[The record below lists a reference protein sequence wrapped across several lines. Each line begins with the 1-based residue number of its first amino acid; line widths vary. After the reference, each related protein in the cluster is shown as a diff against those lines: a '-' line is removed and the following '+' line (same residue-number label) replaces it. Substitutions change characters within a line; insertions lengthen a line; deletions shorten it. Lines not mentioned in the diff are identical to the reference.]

1 MLPAIELDALSA
13 LVQVLLIDIVLA
25 GDNAVAVALAAA
37 GLPPHLRRKV
47 IASGIALAAV
57 LRVLFA
63 LVTVQLL
70 KLPGLLLAGGLLLLW
85 IAWKL
90 AAELRKNAAGRPER
104 DEAGEEVRPPGKTVR
119 QAMIQILVADF
130 SMSLDNVL
138 GVAAVAR
145 EHPVVLVIG
154 LALSVAFMGFAASI
168 IARLL
173 ERHRW
178 IAWAGVALIFWVGI
192 VMIYEGGIEALH
204 LLQDP
209 EVERMIH
216 RVCEW
221 GNPEVQRVIRPVCEW
236 AVEALRLLRA

>member
-1 MLPAIELDALSA
+1 MLPPIELDALSA

-37 GLPPHLRRKV
+37 GLPAHQRRKV
-47 IASGIALAAV
+47 IVSGIALAAV

-70 KLPGLLLAGGLLLLW
+70 KLPGLLLVGGLLLLW

-90 AAELRKNAAGRPER
+90 AVELRKTAPGDAGRE
-104 DEAGEEVRPPGKTVR
+104 EAGEPARPPGKTVR
-119 QAMIQILVADF
+119 QAMVQILVADF

-154 LALSVAFMGFAASI
+154 LALSVAFMGFAASL

-178 IAWAGVALIFWVGI
+178 IAWAGVVIIFWVGV
-192 VMIYEGGIEALH
+192 VMVYEGGLQAL
-204 LLQDP
+204 Q
-209 EVERMIH
+209 
-216 RVCEW
+216 
-221 GNPEVQRVIRPVCEW
+221 
-236 AVEALRLLRA
+236 LLRA

>member
-1 MLPAIELDALSA
+1 MFPAIELDALSA
-13 LVQVLLIDIVLA
+13 LAQVILIDIVLA

-37 GLPPHLRRKV
+37 GLPAHQRRKV
-47 IASGIALAAV
+47 IVSGIALAAV

-63 LVTVQLL
+63 LVTVWLL
-70 KLPGLLLAGGLLLLW
+70 TLPGLLLVGGVLLLW

-90 AAELRKNAAGRPER
+90 AVELRQNAPGRPGREG
-104 DEAGEEVRPPGKTVR
+104 AGERTGTPPPGKTVR
-119 QAMIQILVADF
+119 QAMVQILIADF

-154 LALSVAFMGFAASI
+154 LALSVAFMGFAASL

-178 IAWAGVALIFWVGI
+178 IAWVGVVLILWVGV
-192 VMIYEGGIEALH
+192 VMVYEGGREV
-204 LLQDP
+204 LLL
-209 EVERMIH
+209 V
-216 RVCEW
+216 
-221 GNPEVQRVIRPVCEW
+221 
-236 AVEALRLLRA
+236 RA

>member
-1 MLPAIELDALSA
+1 MFPEFDLGALSA
-13 LVQVLLIDIVLA
+13 LAQVILIDLVLA

-37 GLPPHLRRKV
+37 GLPAHQRRRV
-47 IASGIALAAV
+47 IVSGIALAAI
-57 LRVLFA
+57 LRVVFA
-63 LVTVQLL
+63 LLTVQLL
-70 KLPGLLLAGGLLLLW
+70 KLPGLLLVGGVLLLW

-90 AAELRKNAAGRPER
+90 AVEIRHQQAREAASREAADEER
-104 DEAGEEVRPPGKTVR
+104 GAKRLPGKTVR
-119 QAMIQILVADF
+119 QAMTQILIADF

-178 IAWAGVALIFWVGI
+178 IAWAGVVLIFWVGV
-192 VMIYEGGIEALH
+192 VMVYEGGT
-204 LLQDP
+204 
-209 EVERMIH
+209 EVLEL
-216 RVCEW
+216 V
-221 GNPEVQRVIRPVCEW
+221 
-236 AVEALRLLRA
+236 RA

>member
-1 MLPAIELDALSA
+1 MIPAIELGALSA
-13 LVQVLLIDIVLA
+13 LAQVILIDLVLA

-37 GLPPHLRRKV
+37 GLPAHQRRRV
-47 IASGIALAAV
+47 IVTGIALAAV

-70 KLPGLLLAGGLLLLW
+70 KIAGLLLVGGVLLLW

-90 AAELRKNAAGRPER
+90 AAELRQQHGPVPGGEAAAEDAESGMRQ
-104 DEAGEEVRPPGKTVR
+104 RPPGKTVR
-119 QAMIQILVADF
+119 QAMIQILIADF

-178 IAWAGVALIFWVGI
+178 IAWVGVVLIFWVGI
-192 VMIYEGGIEALH
+192 VMVYEGGT
-204 LLQDP
+204 
-209 EVERMIH
+209 EVLEL
-216 RVCEW
+216 VL
-221 GNPEVQRVIRPVCEW
+221 
-236 AVEALRLLRA
+236 A

>member
-37 GLPPHLRRKV
+37 GLPAHQRRKV
-47 IASGIALAAV
+47 IVSGIALAAV

-70 KLPGLLLAGGLLLLW
+70 KLPGLLLVGGLLLLW

-90 AAELRKNAAGRPER
+90 AVELRKTAPGHAGRE
-104 DEAGEEVRPPGKTVR
+104 ETGEPNRPPGKTVR
-119 QAMIQILVADF
+119 QAMVQILVADF

-178 IAWAGVALIFWVGI
+178 IAWLGVVIIFWVGV
-192 VMIYEGGIEALH
+192 VMVYEGG
-204 LLQDP
+204 LQTL
-209 EVERMIH
+209 
-216 RVCEW
+216 
-221 GNPEVQRVIRPVCEW
+221 Q
-236 AVEALRLLRA
+236 LLRA

>member
-1 MLPAIELDALSA
+1 MFPAIELDALSA
-13 LVQVLLIDIVLA
+13 LAQVILIDIVLA

-37 GLPPHLRRKV
+37 GLPSHQRRRV
-47 IASGIALAAV
+47 IVSGIALAAV

-70 KLPGLLLAGGLLLLW
+70 KLPGLLLVGGALLLW

-90 AAELRKNAAGRPER
+90 AVELRENAPGRSDRGETGERARAPE
-104 DEAGEEVRPPGKTVR
+104 KTVR
-119 QAMIQILVADF
+119 QAMVQILIADF

-145 EHPVVLVIG
+145 EHPVVLVVG
-154 LALSVAFMGFAASI
+154 LALSVAFMGFAASL

-178 IAWAGVALIFWVGI
+178 IAWAGVVILFWVGI
-192 VMIYEGGIEALH
+192 VMVYEGGLEVLH
-204 LLQDP
+204 L
-209 EVERMIH
+209 V
-216 RVCEW
+216 
-221 GNPEVQRVIRPVCEW
+221 
-236 AVEALRLLRA
+236 RA

>member
-1 MLPAIELDALSA
+1 MIPAIELGALSA
-13 LVQVLLIDIVLA
+13 LAQVILIDLVLA

-37 GLPPHLRRKV
+37 GLPAHQRRRV
-47 IASGIALAAV
+47 IVTGIALAAV

-70 KLPGLLLAGGLLLLW
+70 KIAGLLLVGGVLLLW

-90 AAELRKNAAGRPER
+90 AVELRQQHAPAPGGEAAAEDAEGRMR
-104 DEAGEEVRPPGKTVR
+104 QRPPGKTVR
-119 QAMIQILVADF
+119 QAMIQILIADF

-178 IAWAGVALIFWVGI
+178 IAWAGVVLIFWVGI
-192 VMIYEGGIEALH
+192 VMVYEGGT
-204 LLQDP
+204 
-209 EVERMIH
+209 EVLDL
-216 RVCEW
+216 
-221 GNPEVQRVIRPVCEW
+221 IR
-236 AVEALRLLRA
+236 A

>member
-1 MLPAIELDALSA
+1 MIPAIDLGALSA
-13 LVQVLLIDIVLA
+13 LAQVILIDLVLA
-25 GDNAVAVALAAA
+25 GDNAIAVALAAA
-37 GLPPHLRRKV
+37 GLPAHQRRRV
-47 IASGIALAAV
+47 IVTGIALAAV

-70 KLPGLLLAGGLLLLW
+70 KIAGLLLVGGVLLLW

-90 AAELRKNAAGRPER
+90 AAELRPHHAPARDGGEAAAQGAEGRT
-104 DEAGEEVRPPGKTVR
+104 RPRLPDKTVR

-178 IAWAGVALIFWVGI
+178 IAWVGVVLIFWVGL
-192 VMIYEGGIEALH
+192 VMVYEGGT
-204 LLQDP
+204 
-209 EVERMIH
+209 EVLEL
-216 RVCEW
+216 VL
-221 GNPEVQRVIRPVCEW
+221 
-236 AVEALRLLRA
+236 A

>member
-1 MLPAIELDALSA
+1 MFPEAVDLGALSA
-13 LVQVLLIDIVLA
+13 LVQVILIDLVLA

-37 GLPPHLRRKV
+37 GLPAHQRRRV
-47 IASGIALAAV
+47 IVTGIALAAV

-70 KLPGLLLAGGLLLLW
+70 KIAGLLLVGGVLLLW

-90 AAELRKNAAGRPER
+90 AAELRQQRAAAPDGGEAAAEDAEGRPR
-104 DEAGEEVRPPGKTVR
+104 PRPPGKTVR
-119 QAMIQILVADF
+119 QAMIQILIADF

-178 IAWAGVALIFWVGI
+178 IAWAGVVLIFWVGI
-192 VMIYEGGIEALH
+192 VMVYEGGM
-204 LLQDP
+204 
-209 EVERMIH
+209 EVLEL
-216 RVCEW
+216 
-221 GNPEVQRVIRPVCEW
+221 IR
-236 AVEALRLLRA
+236 A

>member
-1 MLPAIELDALSA
+1 MFPAIELDALSA
-13 LVQVLLIDIVLA
+13 LAQVILIDLVLA

-37 GLPPHLRRKV
+37 GLPAHQRRNV
-47 IASGIALAAV
+47 IVSGIALAAV
-57 LRVLFA
+57 LRILFA

-70 KLPGLLLAGGLLLLW
+70 KITGLLLVGGALLLW

-90 AAELRKNAAGRPER
+90 GMELRQQHPPGAAGR
-104 DEAGEEVRPPGKTVR
+104 EEMEEEGRNPQRPPGKTVR
-119 QAMIQILVADF
+119 QAMTQILIADF

-154 LALSVAFMGFAASI
+154 LVLSVAFMGFAASI

-178 IAWAGVALIFWVGI
+178 IAWAGVVLIFWVGL
-192 VMIYEGGIEALH
+192 VMVYEGGMEVLAL
-204 LLQDP
+204 
-209 EVERMIH
+209 V
-216 RVCEW
+216 
-221 GNPEVQRVIRPVCEW
+221 
-236 AVEALRLLRA
+236 RA

>member
-1 MLPAIELDALSA
+1 MFPAIEVGALSA
-13 LVQVLLIDIVLA
+13 LVQVILIDIVLA

-37 GLPPHLRRKV
+37 GLPSHQRRKV
-47 IASGIALAAV
+47 IVSGIALAAV

-63 LVTVQLL
+63 LVTVWLL
-70 KLPGLLLAGGLLLLW
+70 KLPGLLLVGGLLLLW

-90 AAELRKNAAGRPER
+90 AAELRQNAPGRSDREGT
-104 DEAGEEVRPPGKTVR
+104 AGERERALPPGKTVR
-119 QAMIQILVADF
+119 QAMVQILIADF

-178 IAWAGVALIFWVGI
+178 IAWAGVVIIFWVGV
-192 VMIYEGGIEALH
+192 VMVYEGGIEVF
-204 LLQDP
+204 D
-209 EVERMIH
+209 
-216 RVCEW
+216 
-221 GNPEVQRVIRPVCEW
+221 
-236 AVEALRLLRA
+236 LLRA

>member
-1 MLPAIELDALSA
+1 MAPTSSSRSRQSVLPAIELDALSA

-37 GLPPHLRRKV
+37 GLPSHQRRKV
-47 IASGIALAAV
+47 IVSGIALAAV

-70 KLPGLLLAGGLLLLW
+70 KLPGLLLVGGLLLLW

-90 AAELRKNAAGRPER
+90 GVELRGSASARPDGPDGPGRG
-104 DEAGEEVRPPGKTVR
+104 EAGEEPDRPPGKTVR
-119 QAMIQILVADF
+119 QAMLQILVADF

-178 IAWAGVALIFWVGI
+178 IAWAGVVIIFWVGV
-192 VMIYEGGIEALH
+192 VMVYEGGQEALH
-204 LLQDP
+204 LL
-209 EVERMIH
+209 
-216 RVCEW
+216 
-221 GNPEVQRVIRPVCEW
+221 
-236 AVEALRLLRA
+236 RA

>member
-1 MLPAIELDALSA
+1 MFPEIDLGALSA
-13 LVQVLLIDIVLA
+13 LAQVILIDLVLA

-37 GLPPHLRRKV
+37 GLPAHQRRKV
-47 IASGIALAAV
+47 IVTGIALAAV

-63 LVTVQLL
+63 LLTVQLL
-70 KLPGLLLAGGLLLLW
+70 KLPGLLLVGGVLLLW

-90 AAELRKNAAGRPER
+90 AAEIRLQYAAEPDGREETEEQQGRPRSPE
-104 DEAGEEVRPPGKTVR
+104 KTVR
-119 QAMIQILVADF
+119 QAMTQILIADF

-178 IAWAGVALIFWVGI
+178 IAWVGVVLIFWVGI
-192 VMIYEGGIEALH
+192 VMVYEGGT
-204 LLQDP
+204 
-209 EVERMIH
+209 EVLEL
-216 RVCEW
+216 V
-221 GNPEVQRVIRPVCEW
+221 
-236 AVEALRLLRA
+236 RA

>member
-1 MLPAIELDALSA
+1 MIPAIELGALSA
-13 LVQVLLIDIVLA
+13 LAQVILIDLVLA

-37 GLPPHLRRKV
+37 GLPAHQRRRV
-47 IASGIALAAV
+47 IVTGIALAAV

-70 KLPGLLLAGGLLLLW
+70 KIAGLLLVGGVLLLW

-90 AAELRKNAAGRPER
+90 AVELRQQQAPAPDGEAAAEDAESRMR
-104 DEAGEEVRPPGKTVR
+104 QRPPGKTVR
-119 QAMIQILVADF
+119 QAMIQILIADF

-178 IAWAGVALIFWVGI
+178 IAWVGVVIIFWVGI
-192 VMIYEGGIEALH
+192 VMVYEGGT
-204 LLQDP
+204 
-209 EVERMIH
+209 EVLEL
-216 RVCEW
+216 VL
-221 GNPEVQRVIRPVCEW
+221 
-236 AVEALRLLRA
+236 A

>member
-37 GLPPHLRRKV
+37 GLPAHQRRKV
-47 IASGIALAAV
+47 IVSGIALAAV

-70 KLPGLLLAGGLLLLW
+70 KLPGLLLVGGLLLLW

-90 AAELRKNAAGRPER
+90 AVELRKTAPGHAGHE
-104 DEAGEEVRPPGKTVR
+104 ETGELSRPPGKTVR
-119 QAMIQILVADF
+119 QAMVQILVADF

-178 IAWAGVALIFWVGI
+178 IAWLGVVIIFWVGV
-192 VMIYEGGIEALH
+192 VMVYEGGLQAL
-204 LLQDP
+204 Q
-209 EVERMIH
+209 
-216 RVCEW
+216 
-221 GNPEVQRVIRPVCEW
+221 
-236 AVEALRLLRA
+236 LLRA

>member
-37 GLPPHLRRKV
+37 GLPSHQRRKV
-47 IASGIALAAV
+47 IVGGIALAAV

-70 KLPGLLLAGGLLLLW
+70 KLPGLLLVGGLLLLW

-90 AAELRKNAAGRPER
+90 AVELRGNAPER
-104 DEAGEEVRPPGKTVR
+104 PDGPDGPGRSEAGEPARPPGKTVR

-178 IAWAGVALIFWVGI
+178 IAWAGVVIIFWVGV
-192 VMIYEGGIEALH
+192 VMVYEGGQEALH
-204 LLQDP
+204 LL
-209 EVERMIH
+209 
-216 RVCEW
+216 
-221 GNPEVQRVIRPVCEW
+221 
-236 AVEALRLLRA
+236 RA